1 MEYFT
6 TVVRLYIING
16 MSDIQ
21 INGNIILPYI
31 EPIVDCT
38 WQMGIYNGDTMVYIY
53 IIYTY
58 YWGYN
63 GNWLSGNNR
72 NGGIRIYVYIKIYN
86 ILRIEW
92 DM

>member
-53 IIYTY
+53 T
-58 YWGYN
+58 
-63 GNWLSGNNR
+63 
-72 NGGIRIYVYIKIYN
+72 
-86 ILRIEW
+86 
-92 DM
+92 

>member
-53 IIYTY
+53 IYIIYTY

-72 NGGIRIYVYIKIYN
+72 NGGIRIYI
-86 ILRIEW
+86 
-92 DM
+92 